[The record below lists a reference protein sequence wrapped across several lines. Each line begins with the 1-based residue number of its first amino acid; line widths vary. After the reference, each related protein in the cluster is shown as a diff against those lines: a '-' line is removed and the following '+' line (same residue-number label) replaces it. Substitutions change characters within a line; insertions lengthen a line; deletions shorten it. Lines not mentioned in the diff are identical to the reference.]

1 VARRRRRLDI
11 VHEDSSL
18 IVINKPPGLLTVPL
32 KRREDASSVY
42 DELVDY
48 FRSKGKRTPLVVH
61 RIDRDTSGLVMFAK
75 DGRTQHVL
83 KDQFER
89 REPERY
95 YLAVVAGH
103 PAPPEG
109 TWRDRLVWDA
119 DALEQREAESRDRQ
133 AAEAISEYRVL
144 ESFPAAALL
153 EVQLR
158 TGKRNQIRIQAGLR
172 GHPLAGE
179 RQYVYE
185 GAAAGWIDFPRQALH
200 AWRLAFQHPVTGRAV
215 HLEAPIPVDLSRLLE
230 HLRKRTPPASRN

>member
-1 VARRRRRLDI
+1 MARRRRRLDI
-11 VHEDSSL
+11 VHEDASL

-75 DGRTQHVL
+75 DGRAQHAL

-89 REPERY
+89 REPERF
-95 YLAVVAGH
+95 YLAVVAGRPE
-103 PAPPEG
+103 PAEG
-109 TWRDRLVWDA
+109 TWRDRLVWDS

-133 AAEAISEYRVL
+133 AAEAISEYRVI
-144 ESFPAAALL
+144 EVFPGASLL

-179 RQYVYE
+179 RQYAYE
-185 GAAAGWIDFPRQALH
+185 GASAGWIDFPRQALH
-200 AWRLAFQHPVTGRAV
+200 AWRLAFRHPATGRQV
-215 HLEAPIPVDLSRLLE
+215 RLEARMPADLAGLLE
-230 HLRKRTPPASRN
+230 RLRKRMPPAPRN